1 MNLTYKSSIKH
12 NEGIAKCS
20 NLDPLITNGSP
31 LQSDIKRQSSDNSF
45 TTPAIMKEIE
55 SLLGINEHAL
65 CVHNFKIP

>member
-1 MNLTYKSSIKH
+1 MKELLSVVIW
-12 NEGIAKCS
+12 IAI
-20 NLDPLITNGSP
+20 LWDPLLTNGSP

-65 CVHNFKIP
+65 CVHNFKTS